1 MTTLDRR
8 APWSDPAWLG
18 EMTAWVD
25 VRLAALGI
33 HRRGEPAVDRMW
45 ARAALLTFDTDHGP
59 MWAKAVPEV
68 FAHEVAVTI
77 LLADIDPGI
86 VPPVVAAAQGLG
98 RIITEHVA
106 GPVLASVR
114 DEPAA
119 WTATLSRLAEVQR
132 VLAADRRAL
141 EIAGVAAA
149 PLAELAEDVPRLL
162 ADDALLLVGL
172 PGGLSAA
179 EAAALRARAPEF
191 VDACRALDAVGI
203 PDSLEHGDLSATQV
217 IVGEMGPVILDWSD
231 GSITHPFLSA
241 ASFLAERRTAGGPG
255 TVDEVD
261 LIDAYLAPWVAAD
274 FVTLAEARRALDLA
288 GTVLPLHL
296 AALYADRVLPG
307 LERPSEHETMVPN
320 ALRSLL

>member
-1 MTTLDRR
+1 VDRR
-8 APWSDPAWLG
+8 APWSDAGWLG

-25 VRLAALGI
+25 GRLASSGT
-33 HRRGEPAVDRMW
+33 RRRSEPVVDRMW
-45 ARAALLTFDTDHGP
+45 ARAAMLTFDTDRGR

-86 VPPVVAAAQGLG
+86 VPPVVAADQALG
-98 RIITEHVA
+98 RIITEHVP
-106 GPVLASVR
+106 GPVLATVR
-114 DEPAA
+114 DEPVA

-132 VLAADRRAL
+132 VLAADPAAL
-141 EIAGVAAA
+141 VIAGVAAA
-149 PLAELAEDVPRLL
+149 PLAGLAEDVPRLL
-162 ADDALLLVGL
+162 GDDSLLLVGL

-179 EAAALRARAPEF
+179 EAATLRARVPELA
-191 VDACRALDAVGI
+191 DACRALDAIGI

-241 ASFLAERRTAGGPG
+241 ASFLADRPAGGGPG
-255 TVDEVD
+255 AVGEAD

-274 FVTLAEARRALDLA
+274 CTTLAEARRALGLA

-307 LERPSEHETMVPN
+307 LERRSEHETVVPN
-320 ALRSLL
+320 VLRPLL